1 MIELC
6 YFCDVEEERIVM
18 ATAGVRPV
26 VDLKLTLC
34 RWDRDTSEAKGDF
47 PSFLMRCLN
56 RKDHVIRVTDFDCAD
71 LQAAVLEA
79 KQQGRA

>member
-1 MIELC
+1 MIYETELALWRVDARLTMLELS

-34 RWDRDTSEAKGDF
+34 RWDG
-47 PSFLMRCLN
+47 
-56 RKDHVIRVTDFDCAD
+56 IRQK
-71 LQAAVLEA
+71 L
-79 KQQGRA
+79 RAISRLSS